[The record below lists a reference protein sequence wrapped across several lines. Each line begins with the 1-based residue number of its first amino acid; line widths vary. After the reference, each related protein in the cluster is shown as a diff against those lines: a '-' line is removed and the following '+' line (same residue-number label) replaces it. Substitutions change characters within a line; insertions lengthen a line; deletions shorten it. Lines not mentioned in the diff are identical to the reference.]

1 MIAGPSCFLRK
12 VAAWVDQG
20 MNVRTRDR
28 DRVLDAPAPLDVIDA
43 AAVAGAEAGARVQ
56 HFPGFLHG
64 LLRRC

>member
-1 MIAGPSCFLRK
+1 
-12 VAAWVDQG
+12 